1 MQSGMMV
8 DDEADPLE
16 GIRLAAGAADKAML
30 ERRPLDAIAHY
41 EAALRLPEAASLDVR
56 PVLLGN
62 LGHALLAA
70 GCQRQALA
78 VFQQTVALTPSSSL
92 AQRNLGD
99 AQAAL
104 GQLENAARA
113 YAASIALDPHS
124 KDWLALTRLGNTL
137 MALGRRDLAI
147 PHYRNAAA
155 LRPNDPGVLRNLGN
169 ALLGASQLE
178 EAEQVLTAA
187 LNLAPNSPEAL
198 NSFGSLSLRLHRLD
212 AAETAFTRA
221 LELDPHSVETLT
233 NLGTLEMRHRRSDT
247 AAEYYLRALELQPQ
261 SAAVHY
267 NLGLCCLQQGDYNRG
282 WSELEWRSAV
292 VDGGIRRQQLAQ
304 PQWRGKPLNGA
315 TILLHAEQGFGD
327 TIQFARYIPLV
338 AGHGSKVILQVQPEL
353 VRLLRHNLKGIEVV
367 GVGDPLPEFHWQCS
381 LMSLPLAFKTRL
393 ETIPSPG
400 GYLSANPA
408 DVARMFA
415 AWPRDRSKLRVG
427 LTWSGSPGNRNNALR
442 SIPLDTL
449 LEACKPSAAHVDLFS
464 LQQGKAGEISPASPI
479 QDACRTCKDFADTA
493 ALIETLDLVIAVDTA
508 VAHLAGAMGKP
519 VWVLLSDVSDW
530 RWLDDR
536 DDSPWYASA
545 RLFRQRI
552 PGDWPELS
560 QRLSSALK
568 VWVAKSFRDQSR
580 SR

>member
-1 MQSGMMV
+1 MQSGMIV

-16 GIRLAAGAADKAML
+16 AVRSAADAADKAMR
-30 ERRPLDAIAHY
+30 ERRPSDAIALY
-41 EAALRLPEAASLDVR
+41 KAALQMPEAASPDVQ

-70 GCQRQALA
+70 NRPSDAVAIFEQAIALNPNSPLA
-78 VFQQTVALTPSSSL
+78 H
-92 AQRNLGD
+92 RNLGD
-99 AQAAL
+99 AHAAL
-104 GQLENAARA
+104 GQLENATRS
-113 YAASIALDPHS
+113 YSASIALDPNS
-124 KDWLALTRLGNTL
+124 EDWLALTRLGNTL

-147 PHYRNAAA
+147 PHYRNAAI
-155 LRPNDPGVLRNLGN
+155 LRPSDAGVLRNLGN

-198 NSFGSLSLRLHRLD
+198 NSFGSLSLRLYRLD
-212 AAETAFTRA
+212 AAETTFTRA

-261 SAAVHY
+261 SASVHY
-267 NLGLCCLQQGDYNRG
+267 NLGLCCLQQGDYSRG
-282 WSELEWRSAV
+282 WPELEWRSAV

-304 PQWRGKPLNGA
+304 PQWRGEPLDGA

-327 TIQFARYIPLV
+327 TIQFARYISLV

-353 VRLLRHNLKGIEVV
+353 VRLLRHNLSEIEVI

-393 ETIPSPG
+393 DTIPSPA
-400 GYLSANPA
+400 GYLSANST
-408 DVARMFA
+408 DVAATFA

-427 LTWSGSPGNRNNALR
+427 LTWSGSPGNRNNSLR

-449 LEACKPSAAHVDLFS
+449 MHACKPIAAHVDLFS
-464 LQQGKAGEISPASPI
+464 LQQGRAGDLPAARPIAGSHI

-545 RLFRQRI
+545 RLFRQHA

-560 QRLSSALK
+560 QRLSSALAA
-568 VWVAKSFRDQSR
+568 WSDR
-580 SR
+580 